1 MNKKEM
7 IERLNKCITDCDRAI
22 EYYRR
27 QLKREEIDKYKQ
39 DWLDMID
46 NQEEQKVKYKEL
58 IDKIEKLDIE

>member
-1 MNKKEM
+1 MNKKEI
-7 IERLNKCITDCDRAI
+7 IELLNKCITGCDHTI

-27 QLKREEIDKYKQ
+27 QLQKEDIDKYKQ

>member
-7 IERLNKCITDCDRAI
+7 IVRLNKCITDCDHAI

-27 QLKREEIDKYKQ
+27 QLQKEEIDKYKQ

>member
-1 MNKKEM
+1 MNKKET
-7 IERLNKCITDCDRAI
+7 IERLNRCITDCDHTI

-27 QLKREEIDKYKQ
+27 QLQREDIDKYKQ

>member
-7 IERLNKCITDCDRAI
+7 IERLNKCITDCDHAI

-27 QLKREEIDKYKQ
+27 QLQKEEIDKYKQ

-46 NQEEQKVKYKEL
+46 NQEEQKVRYKEL
-58 IDKIEKLDIE
+58 IEKIEKLYIE

>member
-7 IERLNKCITDCDRAI
+7 IESLNNCITVCDYAI
-22 EYYRR
+22 EYYKR
-27 QLKREEIDKYKQ
+27 QLQREEIDKYKQ

-58 IDKIEKLDIE
+58 IDKIEKLNIE

>member
-7 IERLNKCITDCDRAI
+7 IERLNKCITDCDHAI

-27 QLKREEIDKYKQ
+27 QLQREEIDKYKQ
-39 DWLDMID
+39 DCLDMID
-46 NQEEQKVKYKEL
+46 NQEEQKIKYKEL

>member
-7 IERLNKCITDCDRAI
+7 IERLNKCITDCDHAI

-27 QLKREEIDKYKQ
+27 QLQKEEIDKYKQ

-46 NQEEQKVKYKEL
+46 NQEEQKVRYKEL
-58 IDKIEKLDIE
+58 IEKIEKLDIE

>member
-7 IERLNKCITDCDRAI
+7 IERLNKCITDCDHAI

-27 QLKREEIDKYKQ
+27 QLQREDIDRYKQ

-58 IDKIEKLDIE
+58 IYKIEKLDIE